1 MSRIVSQ
8 TCSLKDGKDGPT
20 CLGQLTLPS
29 SWWPSVTPILKK
41 RPEGQEKTKTLNKN
55 TAAAD
60 AKFKQPK
67 VLVEV
72 KYSVFETREQSCDEI
87 KGKIKVC

>member
-41 RPEGQEKTKTLNKN
+41 RPEETKTLNKN
-55 TAAAD
+55 TAD
-60 AKFKQPK
+60 AKTKQPK

-72 KYSVFETREQSCDEI
+72 KYSVYETREQSCDEI
-87 KGKIKVC
+87 KGKIKVCFRYV